1 MAGLSYTSKRG
12 RRYGRI
18 RIGQFGL
25 DGKTIYLNIGYAET
39 KKAERNQQKILEFVQ
54 DLEATK
60 RSGRKFDSEQLADLQ
75 KYKVNNPRLIEQLE
89 KHGLLIRTRSNVTIK
104 QLIDE
109 CYELNLQTSKHRT
122 ARNYREAQMHFVRF
136 VGEHTLIADVT
147 AGDVVEFEA
156 KCVSDGKAS
165 TTIGNYLKR
174 IRSTFEY
181 AIKKE
186 WLEQNPIQFDSKK
199 YKMKKS
205 SKTEQLQK
213 QFCTAENLAILLNVD
228 KHFEW
233 DMLLTIVRWSGCRIG
248 EALILRWED
257 IDFTPADP
265 TITFR
270 GKDTEHNRDRS
281 EMPTRV
287 TPLWPEQHAT
297 LQKAFEV
304 KDENDVFVI
313 NSILNLRDKPEFEL
327 TKENGEVIRS
337 GRYETNAYQG
347 LKQICKSKG
356 LVVWPKLLHAIRDFR
371 INEVANMEGITIQAM
386 DEWFGNTED
395 VRKKHYSSTKD
406 TTEARQRIVG
416 ARFQESGARM
426 VHANEAQ
433 DGTLEQMLEGVDE
446 ADRAKLLEKVLDMLQ
461 QAETRLPAKKE
472 KYTRRDSNPQPSV
485 PKTDALS
492 S

>member
-1 MAGLSYTSKRG
+1 MMASLSFTKKNG
-12 RRYGRI
+12 RRYGRVRLSQGRDAKHAMI
-18 RIGQFGL
+18 NL
-25 DGKTIYLNIGYAET
+25 GYANT
-39 KKAERNQQKILEFVQ
+39 KKAERAFYSIEDFIS
-54 DLEATK
+54 DLEAIKQSGHKMDSNLRQQLQSYK
-60 RSGRKFDSEQLADLQ
+60 RT
-75 KYKVNNPRLIEQLE
+75 NPKLIAALE
-89 KHGLLIRTRSNVTIK
+89 KHNIIVRMRSNITISE
-104 QLIDE
+104 LIE
-109 CYELNLQTSKHRT
+109 GIYHLNLKTTKHRT
-122 ARNYREAQMHFVRF
+122 ARNYKQAQSHFVRF
-136 VGEHTLIADVT
+136 VGNDTLIADVT

-156 KCVSDGKAS
+156 KCLNDGYAS
-165 TTIGNYLKR
+165 NTIGNYLKR
-174 IRSTFEY
+174 IKFAFEY

-186 WLEQNPIQFDSKK
+186 WLEQNPIQYDSKK
-199 YKMKKS
+199 YKTKKS

-213 QFCTAENLAILLNVD
+213 QFCTAENLARLLDAD

-233 DMLLTIVRWSGCRIG
+233 DVLLTIVRWSGCRIA

-257 IDFTPADP
+257 VDFDPVDP

-327 TKENGEVIRS
+327 TKENGELIRS

-347 LKQICKSKG
+347 LRQIMKRTG
-356 LVVWPKLLHAIRDFR
+356 LKCWPKLFHSIRDFR
-371 INEVANMEGITIQAM
+371 INEVANMIGITVPAM

-406 TTEARQRIVG
+406 TTEARQRLAGVRSE
-416 ARFQESGARM
+416 ASGVR
-426 VHANEAQ
+426 VVCENEAR
-433 DGTLEQMLEGVDE
+433 DSTLEQIVAGVDE
-446 ADRAKLLEKVLDMLQ
+446 ADRPKLLEKLLDMLQ
-461 QAETRLPAKKE
+461 QAERGLPAKKE
-472 KYTRRDSNPQPSV
+472 KYIRRDSNPQPSV